1 MTMKSPQSARLL
13 AGAFLLLASA
23 APARAAEPLKLAL
36 ERPGGPCEAPAAG
49 TALGL
54 LPLTEKR
61 PDGAGAA
68 GCVVEVSLAE
78 LTDEEI
84 DGAAARL
91 TTASSSPALILR
103 IPAAEIE
110 RTVYAIK
117 RLASSFRAASLEGR
131 IGLDSAE
138 PLPPEADEEL
148 AAYVDALV
156 LPPGGQLPA
165 ESARAAWLLAP
176 ASETASPIAAVL
188 GALLSAPAAALVAV
202 PSGGRAVTDADATTL
217 SRLQRYFTG
226 DVSPDPT
233 ATTRTR
239 RDGSTAAG
247 AALLRRQGLHADP
260 VPAGRSGRRGAHR
273 ALGRPVRE
281 GVGREPHERRR
292 AATSSSR
299 ARPSSRSTSRR
310 GPLAVV
316 LTPAARAGAETKAA
330 VDVGAT
336 RGLTAD
342 EIVARERGWEAGQRE
357 RVRTYTALMESSLR
371 FRVASLP
378 GSIDLTIRG
387 PYFFER
393 GQAPD
398 WSWEEFYLNGVRWKG
413 RTIPKLPILQPDK
426 VTTLPLDIRLT
437 EEYEYELAGE
447 TTVDERPAYRVD
459 FRPRSTVG
467 DKPIY
472 RGTAWIDRETFALL
486 RRESIQLNLK
496 GDTLSNV
503 QTEYYR
509 DVPDNPGLV
518 LPLEIRGQQVFSTA
532 GRTTAIERRVTMTGV
547 RLNPEDYAERL
558 KEAYASKSQMVRDT
572 DDGLRYLVPDPEKPE
587 ERQVE
592 NKLTRKSLIGVV
604 GAFYQRGQDYP
615 FPLLGLQYFNF
626 DMWGKNKQL
635 SVFFFGSILFANYTD
650 PSFLGTHFDLGADA
664 FGVAIPFVETEYRNG
679 IEFKSGSVK
688 HLPEYLSLNMGH
700 PIGPYLK
707 ASLIFSSQYD
717 GYKATDDTSPD
728 FVVPVDTFTLGAGL
742 RLNWNQDGY
751 NIAANAAYFS
761 RSNWEPW
768 GVPVLP
774 HVRSGPEELLEVL
787 GRGHQGL
794 LLCELPEAPGQAVV
808 PGRRQPRS
816 LVAVGLRAVLGKRVD
831 GVSDRHRARRPRL
844 RGHHLVRHQHPGS
857 GPLRARVR
865 PGARHEPLRRRQ
877 ECVLLGHRDHHVVQR
892 PLGQHAHPRR
902 RRVSGRRARRPG
914 IHDQRA
920 AAESLLGSRPAP
932 ASRTCEFAPKRA
944 TIARVHA
951 KIEEVPCA
959 ES

>member
-1 MTMKSPQSARLL
+1 MTMKSPPSARLL
-13 AGAFLLLASA
+13 AGAFLLLAAA

-36 ERPGGPCEAPAAG
+36 ERPGGPCETPAPG
-49 TALGL
+49 TAFGF
-54 LPLTEKR
+54 LPLAEKR
-61 PDGAGAA
+61 PEGAGAA
-68 GCVVEVSLAE
+68 GCVVEVSLAG
-78 LTDEEI
+78 LTDEEL
-84 DGAAARL
+84 DDAAARL
-91 TTASSSPALILR
+91 TTASSSPALILT
-103 IPAAEIE
+103 IPAAELE

-117 RLASSFRAASLEGR
+117 RLASSFRAASLEGK
-131 IGLDSAE
+131 IGLARGE
-138 PLPPEADEEL
+138 PLPPETDEEL

-156 LPPGGQLPA
+156 LAPGGRLPA
-165 ESARAAWLLAP
+165 DSARAAWVRTP
-176 ASETASPIAAVL
+176 ASETLSPIAA
-188 GALLSAPAAALVAV
+188 ALQALQSTPGAALVAV
-202 PSGGRAVTDADATTL
+202 PSGGRTVTDADTATL

-239 RDGSTAAG
+239 RDGSTAPVLRYFDAKAFTPILFLPDDPSGEARIALSGGPFQKASVENLASGVRRDFELKG
-247 AALLRRQGLHADP
+247 AP
-260 VPAGRSGRRGAHR
+260 VLTLDLS
-273 ALGRPVRE
+273 
-281 GVGREPHERRR
+281 
-292 AATSSSR
+292 
-299 ARPSSRSTSRR
+299 R

-316 LTPAARAGAETKAA
+316 LTPAARPGGETKAA
-330 VDVGAT
+330 VDVGAV

-357 RVRTYTALMESSLR
+357 KVRTYTALMESSLR

-378 GSIDLTIRG
+378 GSLDLTIRG

-398 WSWEEFYLNGVRWKG
+398 WAWEEFYLNGVRWKG

-447 TTVDERPAYRVD
+447 TTVDGRPAYRVD

-572 DDGLRYLVPDPEKPE
+572 DDGLRYLVPDPDKPE

-650 PSFLGTHFDLGADA
+650 PSFLGTHFDLGMDA
-664 FGVAIPFVETEYRNG
+664 FGVAIPFVETEYRDG

-700 PIGPYLK
+700 PLGPYLK
-707 ASLIFSSQYD
+707 ASLNFFSQYD
-717 GYKATDDTSPD
+717 GYKATNDTSPE

-742 RLNWNQDGY
+742 RLNWSQDGY
-751 NIAANAAYFS
+751 NLAANAGYYS
-761 RSNWEPW
+761 RQKWEPW
-768 GVPVLP
+768 GDPLYFSYEPTQKDYWKYSVELTKGFYFENFRKLLVKLSYLDGQDLDRWSQWDFGPFSSTALTGFPSGTVLADRAYEAIISYGINIQEI
-774 HVRSGPEELLEVL
+774 VRFEV
-787 GRGHQGL
+787 
-794 LLCELPEAPGQAVV
+794 EYGQAVV
-808 PGRRQPRS
+808 TNRFAGDTNAYYSGIGITTSFNGPWDGTRIRADAGYPV
-816 LVAVGLRAVLGKRVD
+816 VAR
-831 GVSDRHRARRPRL
+831 GVH
-844 RGHHLVRHQHPGS
+844 GFTINVQ
-857 GPLRARVR
+857 
-865 PGARHEPLRRRQ
+865 
-877 ECVLLGHRDHHVVQR
+877 LLKV
-892 PLGQHAHPRR
+892 
-902 RRVSGRRARRPG
+902 
-914 IHDQRA
+914 
-920 AAESLLGSRPAP
+920 
-932 ASRTCEFAPKRA
+932 F
-944 TIARVHA
+944 
-951 KIEEVPCA
+951 
-959 ES
+959 

>member
-1 MTMKSPQSARLL
+1 MRMLPPVRARLA
-13 AGAFLLLASA
+13 AGAFLLLAAA
-23 APARAAEPLKLAL
+23 APARAAERLKFAL
-36 ERPGGPCEAPAAG
+36 ERPGGDCAAAAPDG
-49 TALGL
+49 VLGL
-54 LPLTEKR
+54 ARLAEKLPE
-61 PDGAGAA
+61 GSGAA
-68 GCVVEVSLAE
+68 GCVVQVSLAG
-78 LTDEEI
+78 LTDQEI
-84 DGAAARL
+84 DDATARL
-91 TTASSSPALILR
+91 ATASASPAVILE
-103 IPAAEIE
+103 IPPAEVE

-117 RLASSFRAASLEGR
+117 RLSSAFRAASLRGR
-131 IGLDSAE
+131 VGLDRAE
-138 PLPPEADEEL
+138 PLPAEADEEV

-156 LPPGGQLPA
+156 LRPGGSLPP
-165 ESARAAWLLAP
+165 ESARPAWILAA
-176 ASETASPIAAVL
+176 ASETQSPIAAVL
-188 GALLSAPAAALVAV
+188 AALQTMPAAELVAVASGSRNVSASDAAALA
-202 PSGGRAVTDADATTL
+202 
-217 SRLQRYFTG
+217 RLAKDFTG

-239 RDGSTAAG
+239 RDGSTAAV
-247 AALLRRQGLHADP
+247 LRYFDAKAFTPILFLPDD
-260 VPAGRSGRRGAHR
+260 PAGENRIALSGGPFEKASVENLASGVRRDFELKR
-273 ALGRPVRE
+273 APVL
-281 GVGREPHERRR
+281 
-292 AATSSSR
+292 TLDLS
-299 ARPSSRSTSRR
+299 R

-330 VDVGAT
+330 VDVGAI
-336 RGLTAD
+336 RGLTAE
-342 EIVARERGWEAGQRE
+342 EIVARERAWEAGQRE
-357 RVRTYTALMESSLR
+357 KVRTYVAAMDSSLR

-378 GSIDLTIRG
+378 GSLDLTIRG

-393 GQAPD
+393 GKHPD
-398 WSWEEFYLNGVRWKG
+398 WAWQEFFLNGVRWKG

-459 FRPRSTVG
+459 FRPRATVG

-509 DVPDNPGLV
+509 DVPGSPGVV

-532 GRTTAIERRVTMTGV
+532 GRTTAIERKVTMSDV
-547 RLNPEDYAERL
+547 VLDPDDFEARL

-572 DDGLRYLVPDPEKPE
+572 DDGLRYLVPDPDKPE

-592 NKLTRKSLIGVV
+592 NKLTRKSLVGVV

-700 PIGPYLK
+700 PIGPYMK

-761 RSNWEPW
+761 RSKWEPW
-768 GVPVLP
+768 GAPSFPTYDADQKNYWKYSVEATKGFYFANFRKLLVKLSYLDGDNLDRWSQWDFGPFSGNALTGFPTGTVLADRAYEAIISYGINIQEV
-774 HVRSGPEELLEVL
+774 VRFELEY
-787 GRGHQGL
+787 
-794 LLCELPEAPGQAVV
+794 GQALVTNRYAGDTNAYYSGIGITTSFNGPWDSTRIRADAGYPVV
-808 PGRRQPRS
+808 AR
-816 LVAVGLRAVLGKRVD
+816 
-831 GVSDRHRARRPRL
+831 GVQ
-844 RGHHLVRHQHPGS
+844 GFTINVQ
-857 GPLRARVR
+857 
-865 PGARHEPLRRRQ
+865 
-877 ECVLLGHRDHHVVQR
+877 LLKV
-892 PLGQHAHPRR
+892 
-902 RRVSGRRARRPG
+902 
-914 IHDQRA
+914 
-920 AAESLLGSRPAP
+920 
-932 ASRTCEFAPKRA
+932 F
-944 TIARVHA
+944 
-951 KIEEVPCA
+951 
-959 ES
+959 